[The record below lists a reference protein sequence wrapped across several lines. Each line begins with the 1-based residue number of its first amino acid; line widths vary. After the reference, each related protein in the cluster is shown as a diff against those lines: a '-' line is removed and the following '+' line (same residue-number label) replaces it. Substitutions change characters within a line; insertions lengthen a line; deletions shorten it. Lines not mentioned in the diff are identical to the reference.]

1 MGNNDSAMPVTFMC
15 RTCSVNPI
23 PLPPAGRAGQ
33 RWRAER
39 KASWNARHPLS
50 RTVTQWSAGICW

>member
-33 RWRAER
+33 RWRTER
-39 KASWNARHPLS
+39 KARHPLS